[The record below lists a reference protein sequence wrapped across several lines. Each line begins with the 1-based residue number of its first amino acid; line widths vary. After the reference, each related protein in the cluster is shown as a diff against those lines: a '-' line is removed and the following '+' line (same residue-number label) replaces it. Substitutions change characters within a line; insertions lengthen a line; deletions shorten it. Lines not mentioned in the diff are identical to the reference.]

1 MFEVV
6 VILRQLHL
14 LKLLLRV
21 LSAWTRTGLARRIAH
36 LGHNLFRHD
45 LLRLEQYI
53 LLLNWLH
60 LSWTRN
66 WRLIS
71 LNNLLGNHVET
82 DLLLLSTRRFR
93 RFNLRWPHSQSRRR
107 WPYALLGLL
116 EVKSWV
122 LGSLSRHQ
130 VVDWSFINTR
140 AGFQED
146 QLSWVIFG
154 IVSLWRLKV

>member
-14 LKLLLRV
+14 LELLLRV
-21 LSAWTRTGLARRIAH
+21 LGARTRPGLARRIAH

-45 LLRLEQYI
+45 FFRLEQYI
-53 LLLNWLH
+53 LLLDWLH

-66 WRLIS
+66 WRLVS
-71 LNNLLGNHVET
+71 LNNLLGNHIEA
-82 DLLLLSTRRFR
+82 DLLLLSSRRFR
-93 RFNLRWPHSQSRRR
+93 RFNLGWPHSQSRRR
-107 WPYALLGLL
+107 WPYTLLGLL

-122 LGSLSRHQ
+122 LGSLGRHQ
-130 VVDWSFINTR
+130 VVDWPFVNTR
-140 AGFQED
+140 AGFQHN

-154 IVSLWRLKV
+154 IVSLLKV